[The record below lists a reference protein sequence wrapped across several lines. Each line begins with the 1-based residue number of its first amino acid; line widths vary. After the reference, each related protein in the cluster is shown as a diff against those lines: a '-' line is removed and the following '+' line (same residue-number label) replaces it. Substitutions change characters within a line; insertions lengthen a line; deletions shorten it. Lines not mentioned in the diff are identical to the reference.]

1 MFNTVTV
8 SLVRNV
14 DGERMRGAV
23 WSVGEGCC
31 HLANG

>member
-1 MFNTVTV
+1 MFDTVSV

-14 DGERMRGAV
+14 DDKRSEGQVR
-23 WSVGEGCC
+23 SVGEGCC